1 MRSRR
6 CSTSKRGS
14 REQEF
19 RLRLRL
25 GGRRSHTELS
35 PHGSTALKAS
45 VAQVKTDFRDGEAN
59 LGLADDRMQCELGVL
74 RGGDYPNSQ
83 SSRCDVKHPVT
94 DAIVPR
100 RLVRDLRLAC
110 GPRGPANINHSVA
123 ASCQKQCHWL
133 ADLHEKLVAPSTI
146 LLTRIFKI
154 FADNGKRRWSGA
166 DDAVVRYRRFGIA
179 ALYYAIFRPGC
190 SSCGKPKH
198 GGNDR
203 YPH

>member
-1 MRSRR
+1 
-6 CSTSKRGS
+6 
-14 REQEF
+14 
-19 RLRLRL
+19 
-25 GGRRSHTELS
+25 
-35 PHGSTALKAS
+35 
-45 VAQVKTDFRDGEAN
+45 
-59 LGLADDRMQCELGVL
+59 MQCELGVL

-83 SSRCDVKHPVT
+83 PSRCDVKHPVT

-154 FADNGKRRWSGA
+154 FAGRGLMMQLCATAASVLPPSITQFSARA
-166 DDAVVRYRRFGIA
+166 AVPAANQSTVAMIAIRIDTLRLFASLVRSLERLPCRGQNKSRCTINA
-179 ALYYAIFRPGC
+179 ARQFNRYAPD
-190 SSCGKPKH
+190 K
-198 GGNDR
+198 
-203 YPH
+203 